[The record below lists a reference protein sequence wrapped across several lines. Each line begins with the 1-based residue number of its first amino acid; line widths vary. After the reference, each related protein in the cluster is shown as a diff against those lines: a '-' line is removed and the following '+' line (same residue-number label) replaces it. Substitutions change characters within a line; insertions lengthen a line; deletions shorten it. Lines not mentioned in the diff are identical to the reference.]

1 MATLIIDK
9 LHDATYTITHTDYY
23 DLLLLPEAFGVSTRG
38 QVISV
43 FGSSD
48 MLSVD
53 NIDKFDFELEAFS
66 VSTTKSDGKVSI
78 GGNYVYNPLK
88 VVDRIA
94 QEYGYDGST
103 LAYWTLGTDN
113 GVEYAIDFYFN
124 YTYSGELK
132 RLYEDIY
139 PENQLVYKER
149 KKDIDWA
156 NRPIFAASPDKYNVY
171 HLSVNDD
178 YITGAVMFGGA
189 EGELVLTAQNG
200 AGNADIYHTS
210 TVDNSVKKQDD
221 RIALRSDSYSLRP
234 HYEVVERVQF
244 VDILGN
250 VTEGLEP
257 TDLVFNG
264 SDPLL
269 HNNSFT
275 ISYTIYAKNKLTVS
289 SDLAGIV
296 ESNVAA
302 LYSRYKYVT
311 PSAIV
316 TVCRGND
323 YNIIGAGVQADELVL
338 ASNFRATINVL
349 NNTATFRYALGYSS
363 DSLSDSS
370 LADSGENKHGV
381 ITPTVYG
388 GDITNIM
395 WDVFDTTV
403 QRPKDEKDSDLPADF
418 DGGLRANGTTIAG
431 VIIATGNVIRS
442 YGLHA
447 EKSISTAENS
457 VWAGS
462 ITVDT
467 SNTLINA
474 GFDYLG
480 KSFTGDE
487 LKSMRSSYGA
497 PDASNNKVGAFGV
510 RSEGSLYI
518 ARMGTVKNDSGY
530 DQAASIVVNASGNT
544 IAAEVD
550 RYAEKRVA
558 STTSDSEIIAAA
570 LYADTIKLGEV
581 TNDVVLDVTS
591 NDNLIYHFDD
601 KATRI
606 VGGEYGAF
614 GIKANTLTL
623 ADFDGQID
631 IHSNMFL
638 EGGALNNNEYI
649 WNLDGAALQQ
659 IAGIKAGT
667 LKSDTNLHGEITV
680 THLDENNHKWR
691 NGMGIYASTLT
702 VKGVIDTEIESA
714 IGIYVANKW
723 DADAF
728 TGVINAD
735 MHGIA
740 VNADSGKTINI
751 AGEIY
756 AYSGNYNGENYGIA
770 SYTELNLRVSGTI
783 TVGNTGSA
791 VRAEYLVCPNA
802 GGMSDINER
811 KFDDNI
817 ELTASA
823 KVDGDIDLGAGIN
836 TAVINSNA
844 SLKGVI
850 KSGAGEVN
858 ITFELEEIPSNNRS
872 TVVVEKFSE
881 DDKTLKD
888 SKTITINLNYAR
900 EGKYDLIEYKFD
912 VSEYWVEKERNI
924 AFKFQGNTYNVT
936 MKETDPNSNSVCGSF
951 TDING
956 VEVIARFERNI
967 FSVEVKGELP
977 AAREVKTTDFINEFA
992 EEISMVKNDKLTL
1005 KWDMLDAWLKEK
1017 IDAGSLKL
1025 VDGQKLSEFTSYQ
1038 VVYVLRDNEGNQI
1051 GGPRTVSVTGSS
1063 YNVNLLEA
1071 AIENNV
1077 AVKTI
1082 GSAKLISISV
1092 IGNTEN
1098 GIQQGMTYDFSPLIT
1113 EEVEETCSLTLEW
1126 SDEHDEFT
1134 DLLDKG
1140 KLYADN
1146 GATIRKNDPYH
1157 YEISVQAYSR
1167 TGKKL
1172 GNPVKFVVDGDKD
1185 SYAVSLQEMG
1195 EALDIKY
1202 TDIAA
1207 ISLESVAL
1215 VSDGKKA
1222 TRQSDSKASRLEVEL
1237 SWNELHDEWME
1248 QIANGSLKNESGH
1261 DIKNFKNY
1269 ELEIKLFDKE
1279 GTDLGSV
1286 NRVVADGAI
1295 SYTAN
1300 LSDLVND
1307 ISGDYLWSDIF
1318 SLQIEKVTLFDEND
1332 LSVES
1337 TGSFDEIQMVDL
1349 AGAGV
1354 LFNWDSL
1361 HYNLENKCKAG
1372 KLDDTAGNRVE
1383 SLGNYTV
1390 SYILRDKNGNQI
1402 GSDVYTRTGIEGSN
1416 VKIYYAGHAGV
1427 KVEDIAEIE
1436 ILSITCAST
1445 DINGN
1450 AGNVAH
1456 EFSQSATLV
1465 TYDAIKVKWTDRKD
1479 EFTTLLANNQLFDG
1493 NNKKIEEINGY
1504 VITVEAYDVSG
1515 EKLGNG
1521 KLYQYTV
1528 SGNIDEC
1535 DLELQKI
1542 ADALDIPYVQD
1553 IAKVKVVGVTVVGE
1567 ELNDDESVNKLV
1579 QASEFT
1585 ESNRIINLDWSDLN
1599 AEILA
1604 EGSINGITLATED
1617 GIRAYELT
1625 VIFQDANGNQVGR
1638 PVILDDELIKKLAP
1652 GSTEEPYVTSYSID
1666 VNAIAP
1672 ELNIDPSTVYSAR
1685 IQKFVVHVND
1695 ANGNKREVVID
1706 CLTPARET
1714 KQNIAK
1720 TVLEWTEL
1728 HAMLQ
1733 NEMTPETYEIT
1744 FVMKDES
1751 GNVLATANPL
1761 TFTVNS
1767 SEYTVYLKDYEYL
1780 LDGENTINDVA
1791 KLEIVKINVS
1801 GTDAGG
1807 NAVNRS
1813 FSGVEFVADTEFDDP
1828 EMTLDWYSI
1837 ADDCKAQIAAGTLV
1851 GQNDEVVTGIKSY
1864 EITYVLRDKDGKQLG
1879 EIVEVTGLTYA
1890 DYEVNLADAAKR
1902 LGIEFQ
1908 TIAEVELASVVLV
1921 GTTASGDSSV
1931 VVYRKNEPDVIM
1943 PIRWED
1949 SKFEAAAEF
1958 DEIAKYTLTYVLR
1971 DKDGKVIGSYNKVE
1985 VNEPYYEVNI
1995 TEYRKNNGVTGDIDS
2010 VEIVQIDASG
2020 TIDGVEST
2028 VTIYDLVKSQEH
2040 IITLDWTGRFDEVAE
2055 NFKTVESYTISFV
2068 LRDAKG
2074 KVIKTVDDVEVPGT
2088 VYDVDLVKVLE
2099 GTNVKM
2105 ADVKDIELDKVV
2117 ISGTDTNDAAIR
2129 EVVYEIK
2136 SAEVIFTKTWDK
2148 SETTQIV
2155 GDAVYNV
2162 TYVLRDKNGNEL
2174 CTVEAEAN
2182 ENKLNVNLSEVVK
2195 NFANVKIDDVHEV
2208 VLRKVEMSG
2217 KDKNGND
2224 VIETVMSSMNFT
2236 EKYHTRIVLDWKNI
2250 DTDLR
2255 NDTTKLGVEADKELD
2270 SITYNVTYNL
2280 YKADGTK
2287 VVTGEE
2293 VTVENAS
2300 TVDIVLSE
2308 VLAEVDGVSAEDV
2321 AYAQI
2326 TDIKAM
2332 AVSGGTTLKETD
2344 VFDEVIFT
2352 PSITVNWQSQADGI
2366 AECISDGKYMGL
2378 ENIAS
2383 VDSYNVTYVLRKA
2396 DGTFLAEYTVES
2408 NTAEHEHVIDNVAG
2422 WGWDVVAEVTK
2433 VVPVF
2438 KLNDDSSVTGAAY
2451 LDAYKNGTKTMTLD
2465 WPDYEGEGNY
2475 SVTYVLRKADGT
2487 EIYKTTVNAAES
2499 KYVINIA
2506 EALAG
2511 TGATVDD
2518 VAVAEIIELKKGE
2531 TEIFVCDTDDYK
2543 MISFTLDAP
2552 TQDENGNEITSIGS
2566 YAVEGVLR
2574 KADGTF
2580 ICNFSAE
2587 TTAAEYE
2594 VNINEAIANAG
2605 VTGVTAAD
2613 VASAE
2618 ITRIT
2623 AKNINGVTGAD
2634 LTLFELIERTEEDD
2648 KDSNRH
2654 LEMTLEWKTL
2664 HDSLVSNLNNG
2675 TLEDA
2680 EGNKLTGFSEYR
2692 IAYIFKDEYDKQL
2705 GDVFYG
2711 TSDRSSF
2718 EVSFA
2723 DGSTTA
2729 DGIDYGKVGSVELVE
2744 VIWVGNDENDVERE
2758 VLHCNVEDVTKTAP
2772 REDVFIISWSEWANS
2787 KKIKDLI
2794 KDYYTI
2800 TMDVI
2805 NANGKVIGTFTRD
2818 IRADFTSYEV
2828 DVERV
2833 AEQLGVSSDA
2843 IKRIDLTKVE
2853 AKEYGSDNVLAVHSG
2868 LQEVV
2873 LVEYGKFCSLEWNEQ
2888 HNDWMKKIAAEELRD
2903 SAGNVIASFTDYT
2916 ITIALKDATGTVLK
2930 ELDIADITG
2939 STYNLDIEKI
2949 AGDNNIAFDNIAA
2962 VELVS
2967 VTLNGGH
2974 GVTEQYGK
2982 EFDLVT
2988 NGIPLMTLDWKT
3000 IDQNLRSQLDAQVL
3014 IDENGTLFA
3023 EFTSYR
3029 ISYELRDA
3037 EGNRIGNVLSAETTA
3052 PSYSVDLEG
3061 VIPEGCNVDDV
3072 ASVRLTAITFCGK
3085 DAAGNDLEKDY
3096 SWTQAVSMLETFVEN
3111 YKAED
3116 KALTISWYGVD
3127 PAEYGLLE
3135 IAAFEVE
3142 YILYDQNGYKMGE
3155 SIAFKV
3161 DGSKNSITINGVDE
3175 NTSVAWRFR
3184 VLGDDSGTTASA
3196 WSDYRTAHDVI
3207 QVSSPSKFYTENFSS
3222 SVIDANPQE
3231 DTTGVVAAIANLFWD
3246 EVQSDKAI
3254 RKYVIEYCELPD
3266 QITLDDVPVGMSLED
3281 YIASN
3286 GTDGLFVNSAMPV
3299 YVKEVTGTEVAISDF
3314 QNQAYV
3320 YWRIKAVDVDDASS
3334 EWLAGQTFRVWTNND
3349 TSAPVFPDVS
3359 TGLLAVTFPGVE
3371 YVEPAKDYD
3380 RKQEEGKESTYSVMV
3395 GWNRAEDS
3403 ESGVRAYLVEFS
3415 TDGGK
3420 TFTQYESVDSEDVVS
3435 YSYGS
3440 WYDESL
3446 DPDTTYRIVYRNATG
3461 KECVLEADSMVKI
3474 PGNTSATAN
3483 TDLVFVD
3490 VTLKEENGKLTLSW
3504 CAPSKTMDFIG
3515 QDITIEYKV
3524 GDTWHE
3530 LVRNVDDFKYS
3541 TYDYTCTVDGLTGK
3555 DYQYRV
3561 VAVDYFGNK
3570 VPVSRVVSGS
3580 INSDVSDPNFV
3591 FSTTENPNPYA
3602 DRTFAQYGY
3611 KEDEDN
3617 LEAEVLLSGEL
3628 YWSLATDSES
3638 AVRKYVIK
3646 FSADGGKTFD
3656 DKLTQ
3661 ELAVADLEKSF
3672 SQLHLDNIDLTITA
3686 GKYYT
3691 VTVDGNDIIV
3701 KAEKDGVLTLD
3712 RFIEDLSGKTIV
3724 VSDDSSVSV
3733 KLNDSMVS
3741 TFEYKITEFK
3751 HEKLVAGKTYD
3762 IVLDNGDVVSATAT
3776 LNNNKE
3782 AVLIVERDIFEKR
3795 ITIIEH
3801 NTEIFNGMTSRENT
3815 TLFYKVDIAS
3825 MNMPASGY
3833 TYEIFAYDY
3842 FGQTGK
3848 PLVGKIEA
3856 DQTPP
3861 VFEKNET
3868 QVSGFVY
3875 EKPDW
3880 EPTVAGNLAETASYS
3895 TYIGWHQAVDKDDK
3909 GVPASGLRCYELRIS
3924 TDGGKTWEVSA
3935 TIDPDELVTR
3945 TFCSWVPAPG
3955 EEALDVECAYRVC
3968 LLDAEGKTTD
3978 TYSSAVV
3985 GRKDG
3990 SNELN
3995 LTWVADGNMKG
4006 RTFVIQKRVGAS
4018 WANVSDIGTVKMS
4031 DDRDCVVYECSWE
4044 IRGMTA
4050 EEFSYQIVAK
4060 DLCGYTSYIQKDVE
4074 VDKGT
4079 PMFAKNSIRVEVGE
4093 PVKDSENNNE
4103 ITLTPTFYWNPA
4115 QDQAGDVGV
4124 RYYVVRY
4131 RLKAEDGEPAGEWI
4145 VGGTIEHVAGTT
4157 EYMWAATNKLEWDV
4171 YEYEVIAYDFFG
4183 NKTTAKGTFG
4193 TPDTEGPKVFFD
4205 DEAYANIVEYEY
4217 KDATEMVARRDSEGN
4232 LVYDSNGK
4240 IIYDEVVVMVKQP
4253 VLDSNGNIVYDINGD
4268 PLMQEVP
4275 ARGDLAEATVTL
4287 KWDGTFVDDSD
4298 GDILFK
4304 VTISDSMEFSP
4315 EGNTYD
4321 FWTTDTSLV
4330 FDNDTPGRNVG
4341 LFENMKQVYWRVQV
4355 YDQYYNEGD
4364 KIGARQEFYFV
4375 NDEGQQLSVS
4385 AGLTKPENI
4394 EVTYTWL
4401 TTDDQRSNTARIKWT
4416 HDEQPLGVYYYEI
4429 KLVSKSDPKL
4439 TYTASTVAKDVQNA
4453 GTDLSELVS
4462 YNKSS
4467 NTFELSD
4474 LMQLLRETDPKY
4486 TDIADGEYN
4495 LVITAYDSNG
4505 RKAASSSVNFVM
4517 DDTRPERVD
4526 RNRIEAFVVSDNLN
4540 HDKYSQPVVRWAES
4554 IDRTAGIERYE
4565 LSYRIKGSNSTF
4577 ETVKI
4582 DADTREF
4589 IFPSVPEGTTY
4600 EYYIIAIDKS
4610 GNRSFDWGT
4619 GVYEEITARND
4630 DFYRDS
4636 LTAVESEPAIGWT
4649 GNRIEVK
4656 DSVGMGDPA
4665 DMFKIETG
4673 KSTAITLTVDELANL
4688 LGTNDDI
4695 TIEIYKI
4702 VDGNYA
4708 KAKVFK
4714 RYSVSNTGQVFS
4726 DLLLDANSTYA
4737 FKVVSKSTK
4746 NSVVDYSLV
4755 IDKKDLGGSATGNDN
4770 SDDTYERAIANHKS
4784 FVINSEL
4791 HDLSSFNDCVG
4802 YGDSSD
4808 WRALSI
4814 NNSGKF
4820 NFSISD
4826 AAMDVTLTV
4835 YELQENGKMKKLGSV
4850 KAGAKELDGKVL
4862 QNIVMDRE
4870 GDYYLEVKANNTKS
4884 YGSDYTVTVECVE
4897 SYPAATEYDDLS
4909 AVLTAPA
4916 NVPKLA
4922 INSKLSAAANGED
4935 LWGGIGDTVD
4945 YYLIDGSVY
4954 RDKEYSLKLDGTN
4967 GKEVKVAIGYFN
4979 NGKFVTIKS
4988 QTGTAGSEAVN
4999 ILCSFTYDQL
5009 SKSQGKLY
5017 VQVSS
5022 NGTNANS
5029 RYTVEFK
5036 EYSNM
5041 AGADSSDDDA
5051 AVTEKYLYNGTPVD
5065 DWVGYVDAV
5074 DYREI
5079 SIAEN
5084 GVYEIKLDGADNNL
5098 TITVVQQVVNA
5109 KTGKISYRT
5118 VKSVKATAANNSVTT
5133 GALLLDTNE
5142 KYFVSVN
5149 ATSAKKGGDSDYT
5162 LSMEK
5167 LGSTVQLEGKT
5178 VFSMNDDIQDVS
5190 SAVNYVYDAADLG
5203 GAYKFTLN
5211 NTEATGNVKLTVYE
5225 LLTTGSKRTVK
5236 TLTVKAGDEG
5246 NTGYLYFDD
5255 SAAKNGT
5262 GIYQVEVQ
5270 GVKSTVSGA
5279 VSISGT
5285 GYSFDKYLA
5294 KAEDVN
5300 NSFDDINWV
5309 GTGDETDSYD
5319 YTVAEG
5325 HEGIHEFKLTGFDG
5339 NSIKLKIVDAN
5350 GKVLKTFTTA
5360 KNTSEA
5366 TFAYD
5371 FKNVGAYT
5379 LVVEANGKGRFSEY
5393 TLSYVDRSAD
5403 ANGFD
5408 NSSAILGD
5416 PDSWNIDDTTKL
5428 TAANDVSGWIGLGD
5442 AEDFYGIVVDADGNY
5457 DLNIGNIENDVK
5469 VTLYQA
5475 TQYNTNDDT
5484 IKSGKAIKSVTAS
5497 AENGGA
5503 VLSGVYLNANE
5514 HYYVVVKAGNSKG
5527 TGNTTYTLGLDKMA
5541 TAETTQSGKVGS
5553 ANTAETY
5560 CFTAVAGA
5568 TAISLSLGENSKSES
5583 AVVTLYEVN
5592 KVTGKYTKVKSLT
5605 ANSKNL
5611 TVNTGDLCLNYDS
5624 TYVVEVTAPKV
5635 KDGKEV
5641 DFTLNVKSWNFADFD
5656 GDSDNDVM
5664 KKDKATAITL
5674 NSASELNA
5682 VWANGDAVDYY
5693 YVNADADGSYS
5704 INLNGINGN
5713 TIKVSIISVG
5723 ADGKTKVL
5731 QSVTGKAGADS
5742 LILSRDLAAG
5752 QYYVKVESV
5761 GKNTASQYVLTMTQN
5776 NTDNTDDAW
5785 KQVAGKVDV
5794 TSYDTGDV
5802 ITDWVGFGDATD
5814 VFKVVLDENGSADNH
5829 QIAFAA
5835 SNEETLFALQNNI
5848 IEMTLVDNNGKKV
5861 ALTFD
5866 KENGCYISK
5875 NLLMA
5880 GVDYYLQVKNK
5891 SPKTS
5896 NVDYGINVVEYSMF
5910 SNADDTW
5917 QQVAG
5922 DIDSV
5927 SYGTGDTITD
5937 WVGFGDAVDVFK
5949 IRLEDIAGGADNGQ
5963 VVFSGVGD
5971 TIDALIGN
5979 DIELS
5984 LVDANGNSISLT
5996 FDSEKGNYTSTD
6008 TLMAGVDYY
6017 LTVKNSNEKKQN
6029 IDYNIDINLA

>member
-1 MATLIIDK
+1 M
-9 LHDATYTITHTDYY
+9 
-23 DLLLLPEAFGVSTRG
+23 
-38 QVISV
+38 
-43 FGSSD
+43 
-48 MLSVD
+48 
-53 NIDKFDFELEAFS
+53 
-66 VSTTKSDGKVSI
+66 
-78 GGNYVYNPLK
+78 
-88 VVDRIA
+88 
-94 QEYGYDGST
+94 
-103 LAYWTLGTDN
+103 
-113 GVEYAIDFYFN
+113 
-124 YTYSGELK
+124 
-132 RLYEDIY
+132 
-139 PENQLVYKER
+139 
-149 KKDIDWA
+149 
-156 NRPIFAASPDKYNVY
+156 
-171 HLSVNDD
+171 
-178 YITGAVMFGGA
+178 
-189 EGELVLTAQNG
+189 
-200 AGNADIYHTS
+200 
-210 TVDNSVKKQDD
+210 
-221 RIALRSDSYSLRP
+221 
-234 HYEVVERVQF
+234 
-244 VDILGN
+244 
-250 VTEGLEP
+250 
-257 TDLVFNG
+257 
-264 SDPLL
+264 
-269 HNNSFT
+269 
-275 ISYTIYAKNKLTVS
+275 
-289 SDLAGIV
+289 
-296 ESNVAA
+296 
-302 LYSRYKYVT
+302 
-311 PSAIV
+311 
-316 TVCRGND
+316 
-323 YNIIGAGVQADELVL
+323 
-338 ASNFRATINVL
+338 
-349 NNTATFRYALGYSS
+349 
-363 DSLSDSS
+363 
-370 LADSGENKHGV
+370 
-381 ITPTVYG
+381 
-388 GDITNIM
+388 
-395 WDVFDTTV
+395 
-403 QRPKDEKDSDLPADF
+403 
-418 DGGLRANGTTIAG
+418 
-431 VIIATGNVIRS
+431 
-442 YGLHA
+442 
-447 EKSISTAENS
+447 
-457 VWAGS
+457 
-462 ITVDT
+462 
-467 SNTLINA
+467 
-474 GFDYLG
+474 
-480 KSFTGDE
+480 
-487 LKSMRSSYGA
+487 
-497 PDASNNKVGAFGV
+497 
-510 RSEGSLYI
+510 
-518 ARMGTVKNDSGY
+518 
-530 DQAASIVVNASGNT
+530 
-544 IAAEVD
+544 
-550 RYAEKRVA
+550 
-558 STTSDSEIIAAA
+558 
-570 LYADTIKLGEV
+570 
-581 TNDVVLDVTS
+581 
-591 NDNLIYHFDD
+591 
-601 KATRI
+601 
-606 VGGEYGAF
+606 
-614 GIKANTLTL
+614 
-623 ADFDGQID
+623 
-631 IHSNMFL
+631 
-638 EGGALNNNEYI
+638 
-649 WNLDGAALQQ
+649 
-659 IAGIKAGT
+659 
-667 LKSDTNLHGEITV
+667 
-680 THLDENNHKWR
+680 
-691 NGMGIYASTLT
+691 
-702 VKGVIDTEIESA
+702 
-714 IGIYVANKW
+714 
-723 DADAF
+723 
-728 TGVINAD
+728 
-735 MHGIA
+735 
-740 VNADSGKTINI
+740 
-751 AGEIY
+751 
-756 AYSGNYNGENYGIA
+756 
-770 SYTELNLRVSGTI
+770 NLRVSGTI

-802 GGMSDINER
+802 GGMSDINEH

-936 MKETDPNSNSVCGSF
+936 MKTDPQNSNAVCGSF

-1172 GNPVKFVVDGDKD
+1172 GNPVKFVIDGDKD

-1222 TRQSDSKASRLEVEL
+1222 TRQSDNKASRLEVEL

-1269 ELEIKLFDKE
+1269 ELTIKLFDKE
-1279 GTDLGSV
+1279 GTYLGSV

-1300 LSDLVND
+1300 LSDLVSD

-1402 GSDVYTRTGIEGSN
+1402 GSDVYTREDIEGSN

-1427 KVEDIAEIE
+1427 KAEDIAEIE

-1465 TYDAIKVKWTDRKD
+1465 TYDAIKVKWTERKD
-1479 EFTTLLANNQLFDG
+1479 EFTTLLDNNQLFDE

-1535 DLELQKI
+1535 DLKLQKI

-1567 ELNDDESVNKLV
+1567 ELNVGESANKLV

-1604 EGSINGITLATED
+1604 EGSINEITLATED

-1625 VIFQDANGNQVGR
+1625 VIFQDANGNQVGS
-1638 PVILDDELIKKLAP
+1638 PIILDDELIETLAP
-1652 GSTEEPYVTSYSID
+1652 GATGVPYKTSYSID

-1851 GQNDEVVTGIKSY
+1851 GLNGEVVTGIKSY

-1890 DYEVNLADAAKR
+1890 DYEVNLAEAANS
-1902 LGIEFQ
+1902 LGIEF
-1908 TIAEVELASVVLV
+1908 TEIAEVELAKVVLV
-1921 GTTASGDSSV
+1921 GTTETDS
-1931 VVYRKNEPDVIM
+1931 
-1943 PIRWED
+1943 
-1949 SKFEAAAEF
+1949 EA
-1958 DEIAKYTLTYVLR
+1958 T
-1971 DKDGKVIGSYNKVE
+1971 VE
-1985 VNEPYYEVNI
+1985 VYSKKEQL
-1995 TEYRKNNGVTGDIDS
+1995 GVTEPFEWS
-2010 VEIVQIDASG
+2010 V
-2020 TIDGVEST
+2020 
-2028 VTIYDLVKSQEH
+2028 
-2040 IITLDWTGRFDEVAE
+2040 
-2055 NFKTVESYTISFV
+2055 
-2068 LRDAKG
+2068 
-2074 KVIKTVDDVEVPGT
+2074 
-2088 VYDVDLVKVLE
+2088 
-2099 GTNVKM
+2099 
-2105 ADVKDIELDKVV
+2105 
-2117 ISGTDTNDAAIR
+2117 
-2129 EVVYEIK
+2129 
-2136 SAEVIFTKTWDK
+2136 
-2148 SETTQIV
+2148 
-2155 GDAVYNV
+2155 
-2162 TYVLRDKNGNEL
+2162 
-2174 CTVEAEAN
+2174 
-2182 ENKLNVNLSEVVK
+2182 
-2195 NFANVKIDDVHEV
+2195 
-2208 VLRKVEMSG
+2208 
-2217 KDKNGND
+2217 
-2224 VIETVMSSMNFT
+2224 
-2236 EKYHTRIVLDWKNI
+2236 
-2250 DTDLR
+2250 
-2255 NDTTKLGVEADKELD
+2255 
-2270 SITYNVTYNL
+2270 
-2280 YKADGTK
+2280 
-2287 VVTGEE
+2287 
-2293 VTVENAS
+2293 
-2300 TVDIVLSE
+2300 
-2308 VLAEVDGVSAEDV
+2308 
-2321 AYAQI
+2321 
-2326 TDIKAM
+2326 
-2332 AVSGGTTLKETD
+2332 
-2344 VFDEVIFT
+2344 
-2352 PSITVNWQSQADGI
+2352 
-2366 AECISDGKYMGL
+2366 
-2378 ENIAS
+2378 
-2383 VDSYNVTYVLRKA
+2383 
-2396 DGTFLAEYTVES
+2396 
-2408 NTAEHEHVIDNVAG
+2408 
-2422 WGWDVVAEVTK
+2422 
-2433 VVPVF
+2433 
-2438 KLNDDSSVTGAAY
+2438 
-2451 LDAYKNGTKTMTLD
+2451 
-2465 WPDYEGEGNY
+2465 
-2475 SVTYVLRKADGT
+2475 
-2487 EIYKTTVNAAES
+2487 
-2499 KYVINIA
+2499 
-2506 EALAG
+2506 
-2511 TGATVDD
+2511 
-2518 VAVAEIIELKKGE
+2518 
-2531 TEIFVCDTDDYK
+2531 
-2543 MISFTLDAP
+2543 P

-2594 VNINEAIANAG
+2594 VDIDEAIANAG

-2623 AKNINGVTGAD
+2623 AQNINGVTGAD

-2648 KDSNRH
+2648 KDSNRN

-2664 HDSLVSNLNNG
+2664 HDSLVSKLNNG

-2692 IAYIFKDEYDKQL
+2692 IAYIFKDKSGKQL
-2705 GDVFYG
+2705 GDVFYV

-2729 DGIDYGKVGSVELVE
+2729 DGIDYDKVGSVELIE
-2744 VIWVGNDENDVERE
+2744 VIWVGNDENGVERE
-2758 VLHCNVEDVTKTAP
+2758 VFHCNVDVTKTAP
-2772 REDVFIISWSEWANS
+2772 REDVFVVSWSEWANS
-2787 KKIKDLI
+2787 YEIKTLI

-2853 AKEYGSDNVLAVHSG
+2853 AKEYGSSNILAVYSG

-2888 HNDWMKKIAAEELRD
+2888 HNDWMKEIAAEELRD

-2916 ITIALKDATGTVLK
+2916 ITIALKDAKGNVLK
-2930 ELDIADITG
+2930 KLDIADITG

-3052 PSYSVDLEG
+3052 PSYSVNLEG

-3446 DPDTTYRIVYRNATG
+3446 DPDTTYRIVYRNAAG
-3461 KECVLEADSMVKI
+3461 RECVLEADSMVKI

-3524 GDTWHE
+3524 GDTWLE

-3638 AVRKYVIK
+3638 AVRKYIIK

-3672 SQLHLDNIDLTITA
+3672 SQLHLDNIGLTITA

-3724 VSDDSSVSV
+3724 VSGDSSVSV

-3968 LLDAEGKTTD
+3968 LLDEEGKTTD

-4006 RTFVIQKRVGAS
+4006 RTFVIQKRDGAS

-4157 EYMWAATNKLEWDV
+4157 EYMWASTNKLEWDV

-4240 IIYDEVVVMVKQP
+4240 IIYDEVVVMVQQP

-4275 ARGDLAEATVTL
+4275 ARGDLAEAKVTL

-4375 NDEGQQLSVS
+4375 NDEDQQLSVS

-4429 KLVSKSDPKL
+4429 KLVSKSDPKF

-4474 LMQLLRETDPKY
+4474 LMQLLRETDSKY

-4791 HDLSSFNDCVG
+4791 HDLSSFNDWVG

-4862 QNIVMDRE
+4862 QNVVMDRE

-4935 LWGGIGDTVD
+4935 LWVGIGDTVD

-5300 NSFDDINWV
+5300 NSFADINWV

-5428 TAANDVSGWIGLGD
+5428 TAANDVSGWVGLGD

-5457 DLNIGNIENDVK
+5457 DLNIGNIENYVK

-5475 TQYNTNDDT
+5475 TKYNTNDDT

-5527 TGNTTYTLGLDKMA
+5527 TGNTTYTLNLDKMA

-5674 NSASELNA
+5674 KSASELNA

-5927 SYGTGDTITD
+5927 SYGAGDAITD